1 MANGLFR
8 LVGQYRDRDALRG
21 KEVLDPY
28 VE

>member
-8 LVGQYRDRDALRG
+8 LVGQYRDRDELRG

>member
-8 LVGQYRDRDALRG
+8 LVGQYCDRDGLRG